1 MRDMKY
7 MRDICDMLYG
17 ATYFYILLI
26 YYIYRAKNITN
37 IKYKIFR
44 ISHSGP
50 WSKIITNFLKLK
62 HIFKTEIFLKN

>member
-1 MRDMKY
+1 MSNPFGYEPSALIPVVEIFRAFEN
-7 MRDICDMLYG
+7 MRDICNMLYG
-17 ATYFYILLI
+17 GTYFYILLI

-50 WSKIITNFLKLK
+50 
-62 HIFKTEIFLKN
+62 

>member
-26 YYIYRAKNITN
+26 YSIYRT
-37 IKYKIFR
+37 KYNKYQV
-44 ISHSGP
+44 
-50 WSKIITNFLKLK
+50 
-62 HIFKTEIFLKN
+62 